1 MRKMVYKGGSEVW
14 EDNDALFSSPDAF
27 NQEYV
32 IFVAKIREL
41 IYLMEMGITNIV
53 CIKNNPERL
62 KGFLRFREGKM
73 RQAIIYIKSLKAKD
87 VLAPLATKP
96 YYTITYVGDSSSDLK
111 GQVQVKDAIGSRI
124 ENIRKDLENKELRR
138 KLKEKEEEDDDYD
151 DLEESP

>member
-32 IFVAKIREL
+32 IFTAKIREM
-41 IYLMEMGITNIV
+41 ISLMEMGITNVV

-62 KGFLRFREGKM
+62 KGFLRFRESIM
-73 RQAIIYIKSLKAKD
+73 RQAIIYVKSLKAKD

-96 YYTITYVGDSSSDLK
+96 YYTITYVGDSARELQ
-111 GQVQVKDAIGSRI
+111 GQVQVRDAIDSRI
-124 ENIRKDLENKELRR
+124 ENIRKDLENQELRR